1 MNRLTVN
8 VEIVEIP
15 ERVFTRNSD
24 AKTQYRWVKVLVPK
38 KDNTYLELSA
48 MCNEKN
54 FNHNISVGSI
64 VMGEFIKKDD
74 DTYILNLAPFKKGQE
89 VITEDMLSE
98 FELSNN
104 HFKIQTIGSG
114 S

>member
-1 MNRLTVN
+1 MNNRLTVN
-8 VEIVEIP
+8 VEITEIP

-38 KDNTYLELSA
+38 KKDNTHVELSA

-64 VMGEFIKKDD
+64 VMGEFIKKED

-89 VITEDMLSE
+89 IITEEMLSE
-98 FELSNN
+98 FELSSN
-104 HFKIQTIGSG
+104 HIKIQTIGS
-114 S
+114 